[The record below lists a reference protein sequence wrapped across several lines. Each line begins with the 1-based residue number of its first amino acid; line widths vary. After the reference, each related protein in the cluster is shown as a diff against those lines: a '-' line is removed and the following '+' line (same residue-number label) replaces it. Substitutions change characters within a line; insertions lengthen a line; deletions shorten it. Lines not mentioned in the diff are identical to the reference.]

1 MSHLVLFFPILRPI
15 SVALTRH
22 QFWAVCDPIMGSVA
36 GALQSQRD
44 ALALRAWLTREQ
56 SSIENDVGIQSDPFI
71 GALPSNWWKTK
82 QNHRKLWK
90 FAILT
95 QNLDYFNV
103 SIYSLKIQTNFVQIV
118 LFSGHKHGE
127 KLSFW
132 KLTPLDCSL

>member
-1 MSHLVLFFPILRPI
+1 
-15 SVALTRH
+15 
-22 QFWAVCDPIMGSVA
+22 MGSVA

-44 ALALRAWLTREQ
+44 ALALRAWLPREQ
-56 SSIENDVGIQSDPFI
+56 SSIENDVGIQVTHLLVLFH
-71 GALPSNWWKTK
+71 LTWWKTK

-103 SIYSLKIQTNFVQIV
+103 SIYSLKMQTNFVQIV